1 MKGEQTLLNKI
12 DSPEKLKELAQEK
25 LPLLAEEIRER
36 IIDVVMRNGGHLAS
50 NLGVVELTLA
60 LHRTFITPKD
70 MIFWDVGHQC
80 YTHKILT
87 GRNDQFD
94 TVRKKDGLSGF
105 PKRDESD
112 HDAMEAGHSSTSISA
127 GVGALAGKRLLEDE
141 GKVIAV
147 IGDGALTAGMAYE
160 GLNFAGH
167 LGKDFIVVYN
177 DNNMSISPNVGGLS
191 LNSNLS
197 KLSSYVSRAAA
208 TPFYQR
214 IRERIDRKI
223 RGIPILG
230 YKLFELM
237 VLLKRAIKAAFLK
250 ESLFT
255 ELGFDYVG
263 PIDGHSISHMTSVF
277 EDVKRMN
284 GPVVVHV
291 VTQKGKGYAL
301 AEEDPSG
308 YHGISPV
315 KNVDGKIEKVNPLTY
330 TQTFALS
337 LHRAAEKDKRVVA
350 ISAAMS
356 QGTGLSNFQEH
367 FPERFFDV
375 GIAEQHA
382 VTYAAGLA
390 LSGLKPV
397 IAIYSTFMQRA
408 VDQVIHDVALPGLP
422 VIFAM
427 DRSGMVGGDGETHQ
441 GLYDIPLFRSIP
453 GISIVAPAG
462 SGEMDLMLDWAL
474 TKSGP
479 VMIRYPKDICP
490 EQKNGDTPPIIEGRG
505 AFVEENSGDMLLVSV
520 GGLYSHAREAVNTLT
535 REGMHVDLYNLRFIK
550 PLDEEYLM
558 DLFSRYSQVM
568 LVEDGAEQGGVGEAL
583 SSAVLKKALKTN
595 YRWYGVPDRFFSQA
609 DRDELIVLS
618 GLDSVSIAEKAK
630 KQFSSPFSVV
640 RPAESSEI
648 I

>member
-1 MKGEQTLLNKI
+1 MKGRQTLLNEI
-12 DSPEKLKELAQEK
+12 DSPEKLKTLPQEK

-36 IIDVVMRNGGHLAS
+36 IIDVVMQNGGHLAS

-60 LHRTFITPKD
+60 LHRTFTTPKD

-105 PKRDESD
+105 PKRDESE

-127 GVGALAGKRLLEDE
+127 GVGALAGKRLLEDD

-214 IRERIDRKI
+214 IREKIDRKI
-223 RGIPILG
+223 RGIPVLG

-237 VLLKRAIKAAFLK
+237 VLLKRAVKAAFLK
-250 ESLFT
+250 ETIFT

-263 PIDGHSISHMTSVF
+263 PIDGHSISHMTSVLD
-277 EDVKRMN
+277 DVKRMK

-291 VTQKGKGYAL
+291 VTQKGKGHTL

-308 YHGISPV
+308 YHGVAPV
-315 KNVDGKIEKVNPLTY
+315 KNVDGKIEHVKPLTY
-330 TQTFALS
+330 TQTFAVS
-337 LHRAAEKDKRVVA
+337 LQRAAEQNKRVVA

-356 QGTGLSNFQEH
+356 QGTGLSKFQKH

-422 VIFAM
+422 VIIAM

-453 GISIVAPAG
+453 GMRIVAPAT
-462 SGEMDLMLDWAL
+462 SGEMNLILEWAL
-474 TKSGP
+474 SISAP

-490 EQKNGDTPPIIEGRG
+490 EQKNEETPPIIEGRG

-520 GGLYSHAREAVNTLT
+520 GGLYSQARKAVNILT
-535 REGMHVDLYNLRFIK
+535 REGMHIDLYNLRFIK
-550 PLDEEYLM
+550 PLDDEYLT
-558 DLFSRYSQVM
+558 DLFSRYSHVM
-568 LVEDGAEQGGVGEAL
+568 LIEDGAERGGVGEAL
-583 SSAVLKKALKTN
+583 ASAVLKSAIKTE
-595 YRWYGVPDRFFSQA
+595 YVWYGVPDKFYPQA
-609 DRDELIVLS
+609 ERDELIRLS
-618 GLDSVSIAEKAK
+618 GLDADSIADKIKERY
-630 KQFSSPFSVV
+630 SRPFSVV
-640 RPAESSEI
+640 KTSAGL
-648 I
+648 